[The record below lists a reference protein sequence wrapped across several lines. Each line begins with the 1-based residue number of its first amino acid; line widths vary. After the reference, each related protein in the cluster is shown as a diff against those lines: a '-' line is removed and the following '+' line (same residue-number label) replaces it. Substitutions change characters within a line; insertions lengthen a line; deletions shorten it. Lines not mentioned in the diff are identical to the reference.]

1 MVSNLTVENLKECFN
16 AAINNQA
23 KFVGVL
29 IEMKGFKEAEVIIN
43 KIDNAEDKLNYY
55 QNVYDENLNH
65 KYSNGIRIVGCSYGN
80 SFADIQKD
88 LVG

>member
-1 MVSNLTVENLKECFN
+1 ME
-16 AAINNQA
+16 
-23 KFVGVL
+23 
-29 IEMKGFKEAEVIIN
+29 GFKEAEVIIN

-55 QNVYDENLNH
+55 RNVYDENLNH